1 MKQQPGKFPTHF
13 LQEGLNINVW
23 LDINTGMNRTGI
35 AAGPDATQLYVSSSL
50 LEGIQP
56 VGLHLYDGN
65 IRDADWQER
74 KRHCDEAFTAVLLM
88 QQHIHDRG
96 FTRPVIIAGGSP
108 TFSIQAARET
118 VECSP
123 GTFVFWDKGYS
134 DLCPEQDFQPA
145 ALVITRIISKPA
157 PGKIC
162 LDLGHKSI
170 AAENELS
177 KRVYFIDTPDWK
189 PVSQSEEHLV
199 IATTHDA
206 EYQIGDLF
214 YGMPMHVCPTVA
226 IYESARVVTNNRI
239 TEEWRIIARDR
250 TITL

>member
-1 MKQQPGKFPTHF
+1 MPVVTENDAECRITKFKCATIAEAEMLALESAPDVLLAYQPVGPKLLRLISLVKKYPAVRFSCLIDNEATARQISDAF
-13 LQEGLNINVW
+13 LQEGLTINVW

-35 AAGPDATQLYVSSSL
+35 AAGPDATQLYVNAAL

-56 VGLHLYDGN
+56 IGLHLYDGN

-74 KRHCDEAFTAVLLM
+74 KLHCDEAFNVVLLM

-108 TFSIQAARET
+108 TFSIHAARET

-134 DLCPEQDFQPA
+134 DLCPEQDFQPCG
-145 ALVITRIISKPA
+145 IGDYPDHFKPA

-162 LDLGHKSI
+162 LEK
-170 AAENELS
+170 
-177 KRVYFIDTPDWK
+177 K
-189 PVSQSEEHLV
+189 
-199 IATTHDA
+199 
-206 EYQIGDLF
+206 
-214 YGMPMHVCPTVA
+214 
-226 IYESARVVTNNRI
+226 
-239 TEEWRIIARDR
+239 RII
-250 TITL
+250 